1 MALSHAIMTALLED
15 EMSGYELAKAFDVS
29 LGLFWRASHQQIYQ
43 ELHKLS
49 DRGLLHR
56 QTVPQAGKPDKI
68 LYGLT
73 AAGQEALGEWVLGSG
88 RVQEGK
94 DDLFVK
100 LYNLGKDNA
109 AHLAAEV
116 EQRRKQMMQRLY
128 LYERIRRRH
137 YARPDTLPVRRKGVY
152 LALLAGIR
160 QGEQFLAWCDEALA
174 MLATVSKMP
183 AGAEAD
189 PSLPS

>member
-43 ELHKLS
+43 ELHKLA
-49 DRGLLHR
+49 DKGWLRR

-68 LYGLT
+68 VYGLT
-73 AAGQEALGEWVLGSG
+73 APGQEALADWVLGSG

-100 LYNLGKDNA
+100 LYNLGEDNA

-116 EQRRKQMMQRLY
+116 TQRREQMMQRLF

-137 YARPDTLPVRRKGVY
+137 YARPETLPVRRKGVY

-174 MLATVSKMP
+174 MLATVGKPGS
-183 AGAEAD
+183 
-189 PSLPS
+189 